1 MDIMVVDDEEMV
13 NRIFSQRLRK
23 EIASGALRLHFA
35 TRGEQALEEL
45 EALGFQ
51 VGLVL
56 CDINMP
62 GMGGMELLK
71 RIRLHDLSVKVYMV
85 SAYEG
90 EEYRNQCLKL
100 GADGFF
106 PKPMEFSLLKE
117 LLDTL

>member
-23 EIASGALRLHFA
+23 EIASGTLRLHFA
-35 TRGEQALEEL
+35 TRAEQALQEL
-45 EALGFQ
+45 EALHFD
-51 VGLVL
+51 VALVL

-62 GMGGMELLK
+62 GMGGLELLK
-71 RIRLHDLSVKVYMV
+71 RIRLQDLSLKIYMV

-90 EEYRNQCLKL
+90 EDFRNRCLEL

-106 PKPMEFSLLKE
+106 PKPLEFSVLRA